1 MNWLFSFS
9 CLQSA
14 KFKNLKSYLV
24 PKYASYPY
32 CATAQ
37 EFLKKN
43 SNESRLTICSFQFT
57 QKLLDIKQCYT
68 GLSKNLFAE

>member
-32 CATAQ
+32 CAIAQ
-37 EFLKKN
+37 EFLKKIVMRACWLYVVF
-43 SNESRLTICSFQFT
+43 SSL
-57 QKLLDIKQCYT
+57 KLLDIKQCYT